1 MSQMQ
6 ALSVIGSTLITDS
19 MAPLSAKTGGTSKS
33 DPNAGSNTDA
43 DPTANRKP
51 ITTKDRA
58 GAGILTIMVIVGVVA
73 GSLWLIL

>member
-1 MSQMQ
+1 MQ

-19 MAPLSAKTGGTSKS
+19 MMPLTAKTGGTSKS
-33 DPNAGSNTDA
+33 DPNAGSNTDP
-43 DPTANRKP
+43 DPAANRKP

-58 GAGILTIMVIVGVVA
+58 GAGILTILVIVGIVG